1 MTIPIPTDKYD
12 HVYNMGNMLVMNQ
25 FSLFLLLDKPLCL
38 VTEDNPSYRVSG
50 IENMHIV
57 LL

>member
-25 FSLFLLLDKPLCL
+25 FSFLDKPLCL

>member
-12 HVYNMGNMLVMNQ
+12 YIYNMGNMNQ
-25 FSLFLLLDKPLCL
+25 FSLLDKPLCL